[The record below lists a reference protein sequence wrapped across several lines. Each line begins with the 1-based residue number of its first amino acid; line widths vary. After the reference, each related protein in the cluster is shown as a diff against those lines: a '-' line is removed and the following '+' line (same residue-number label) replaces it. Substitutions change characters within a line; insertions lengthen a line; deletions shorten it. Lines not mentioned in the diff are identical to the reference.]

1 MRAADAKKKLQDIT
15 FFSPN
20 FWGRLNA
27 FHFKMA
33 QHYCLLNH
41 QRSQCLKPTQKK
53 SREIFLPHFQI
64 PLQFFVQIPAR
75 KSFTVSLFD
84 YKTLT
89 QQNLDQRT
97 GLPAEMGK

>member
-1 MRAADAKKKLQDIT
+1 MFET
-15 FFSPN
+15 YS
-20 FWGRLNA
+20 
-27 FHFKMA
+27 
-33 QHYCLLNH
+33 
-41 QRSQCLKPTQKK
+41 KK
-53 SREIFLPHFQI
+53 SREIFLAHFQKT
-64 PLQFFVQIPAR
+64 LQFFVQIPAR